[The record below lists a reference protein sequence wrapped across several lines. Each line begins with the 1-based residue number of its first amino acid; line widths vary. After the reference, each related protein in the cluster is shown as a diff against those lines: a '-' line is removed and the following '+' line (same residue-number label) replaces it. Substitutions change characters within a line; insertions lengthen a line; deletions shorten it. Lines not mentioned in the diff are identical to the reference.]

1 MSPPTQEAPV
11 PRNLRPIHALVVAG
25 VAITAACSPLATP
38 ELRTDSSTGQT
49 QQAPSGSTRPG
60 STAKA
65 TPQVVPADRR
75 WRPGTQQHGLQVY
88 THNANGKTADANIEK
103 ILDYVVARGANSVAF
118 SFPLYTDGQH
128 PKRVYTGEQ
137 TPSPAVMARIIKAS
151 HARGLRVMVRPL
163 LDEENLR
170 TDSGGWRGTIAP
182 PNLDGWFRS
191 YEQALEPYLEAAT
204 TAKAEEFVLATELT
218 SLQSQRARWKGLA
231 GRAGKVFPG
240 TLSYTFNF
248 DSKGPAVV
256 PANGSLGLD
265 LYFAVDLGPDATVDQ
280 LTKALSQHLLNKPKE
295 LRKVMVAQEV
305 GIAAVD
311 GAYRKPWLWGTPK
324 SEGPNPA
331 IQVNW
336 FTAACR
342 AVEQTG
348 LQGLYFWMIDSSTD
362 PTTIS
367 PATEGT
373 AGFVGRP
380 GEKAIERC
388 FAGRP

>member
-11 PRNLRPIHALVVAG
+11 PRNLHPFNALIVPL

-38 ELRTDSSTGQT
+38 ALQTETPRPTEATRHGSTG
-49 QQAPSGSTRPG
+49 AAGA
-60 STAKA
+60 AKPK
-65 TPQVVPADRR
+65 PQVVPVNRR
-75 WRPGTQQHGLQVY
+75 WRPGAQQHGLQVY
-88 THNANGKTADANIEK
+88 THNANGKTADANIES
-103 ILDYVVARGANSVAF
+103 ILDYVVGRGANSVAF
-118 SFPLYTDGQH
+118 SFPLYTDGQR

-137 TPSPAVMARIIKAS
+137 TPSPEVMARIIKAS

-182 PNLDGWFRS
+182 PNLTAWFSS
-191 YEQALEPYLEAAT
+191 YEQALVPFLKAAR
-204 TAKAEEFVLATELT
+204 TAHADEFVLATELT
-218 SLQSQRARWKGLA
+218 SLESQRARWKALA
-231 GRAGKVFPG
+231 KHAGTTFPG

-256 PANGSLGLD
+256 PAKGSLGLD
-265 LYFAVDLGPDATVDQ
+265 LYFAVDLAPDATVDQ
-280 LTKALSQHLLNKPKE
+280 LTRALSQHLLKKPKE

-311 GAYRKPWLWGTPK
+311 GAYQKPWLWGTPK
-324 SEGPNPA
+324 SKGANPA

-362 PTTIS
+362 PNDVS
-367 PATEGT
+367 PTTEGT

-388 FAGRP
+388 FAGNA